1 MVISDRCVKVL
12 RAASLCLGVLM
23 IAVAFLSDRTG
34 LSAQGGLS
42 RNQIGFLLVGLALVS
57 AGLLGRKLPR
67 CYRGVALFLLNTV
80 VAIVLLEAVS
90 LVLLK
95 VLNPQSMRIH
105 ARKVTEGHLEQ
116 LESNVVQGVY
126 APFVVWRSNPLLNC
140 DSVTI
145 TEDNYRL
152 VPGASEAP
160 GAYRVF
166 LFGGSAMWGT
176 GVSDSN
182 TIACFLQADMN
193 GTMPRPVT
201 VSNFAQVAHSSSQE
215 LVELVLQ
222 LRAGNVPDYVVF
234 YDGFNDVWGAYES
247 GAAGGH
253 HSQEVIAA
261 RVEGRPEAFAPVSP
275 LRAILMNTNS
285 FLLISSLR
293 GRINETTSQVENLT
307 TYETMGI
314 DTDSLARDI
323 VETYIGN
330 CQVARSLGES
340 YGFRCIFVWQP
351 TVWYGDKSLTD
362 VERLIIRGGEEFFLA
377 GADPAFRE
385 LLCSAYELYENSLA
399 DTLPFVSLAGIFDD
413 EVNEV
418 YTDYSGAHVNPEA
431 NRAIAGRLLFEL
443 NR

>member
-1 MVISDRCVKVL
+1 MTISDRCVKVL
-12 RAASLCLGVLM
+12 RAASLCLGFLM

-42 RNQIGFLLVGLALVS
+42 RNQIGFLLIGLAFVS
-57 AGLLGRKLPR
+57 AGLLGRRFPG
-67 CYRGVALFLLNTV
+67 CYRGIALFLLNTLV
-80 VAIVLLEAVS
+80 VLVLLEVVA

-95 VLNPQSMRIH
+95 AINPESMRIH
-105 ARKVTEGHLEQ
+105 ARKVTEGHLQE

-152 VPGASEAP
+152 VPGASVDP
-160 GAYRVF
+160 GAFKVF

-193 GTMPRPVT
+193 GNDTRPVA

-222 LRAGNVPDYVVF
+222 LRAGNVPDCVVF

-247 GAAGGH
+247 GFAGGH
-253 HSQEVIAA
+253 HSQEQIAA
-261 RVEGRPEAFAPVSP
+261 RVEGRTPEIQGLSP
-275 LRAILMNTNS
+275 SRAILTNTNT
-285 FLLISSLR
+285 FLLVSALR
-293 GRINETTSQVENLT
+293 GSVRDRPSEVQDLVTFRTRGIGTDALASQ
-307 TYETMGI
+307 
-314 DTDSLARDI
+314 I
-323 VETYIGN
+323 VETYLGN
-330 CQVARSLGES
+330 CRVVRSLAES
-340 YGFRCIFVWQP
+340 YGFRCLFVWQP
-351 TVWYGDKSLTD
+351 TVWYGDKCLTD
-362 VERLIIRGGEEFFLA
+362 FESLITQGGEEFFLA
-377 GADPAFRE
+377 GSDPAFRE
-385 LLCSAYELYENSLA
+385 LLCSAYELYEDSLA
-399 DTLPFVSLAGIFDD
+399 DTLPFVSLAGIFDG

-431 NRAIAGRLLFEL
+431 NRAIAGRLLSEL